1 MSIYEHFTNRLG
13 REPEDVTL
21 MDLPVASPCGRDC
34 RRVIDAALPLIK
46 AADTSIEEEIVSVVE
61 HAVSV
66 YWRG

>member
-13 REPEDVTL
+13 REPEDESL
-21 MDLPVASPCGRDC
+21 MELPVVSPCGRDC
-34 RRVIDAALPLIK
+34 RRVIDAAVPLIK
-46 AADTSIEEEIVSVVE
+46 AVDVSVEEEILSAVE